1 MAMNVGK
8 LEARML
14 CRLLERHMLI
24 KGFMEDEGRQRTTKF
39 ISHVF
44 VEESELRKQF
54 MEEKAKS
61 DKLSKLNLTP
71 AQSVGEDKEASPEN
85 KPSEEAPSSEDEQ
98 EEPGKSKRPRTEE
111 SGSFLGDATT
121 SSTPL
126 PTSKG
131 ISRFHMKNTISLDVD
146 KMPSSENDCSL
157 DSFPLEA
164 NLSADEDDDEISVIE
179 EF

>member
-98 EEPGKSKRPRTEE
+98 RSRERANGQEQKNRVH
-111 SGSFLGDATT
+111 FWVML
-121 SSTPL
+121 PL
-126 PTSKG
+126 PALLCLHPKVYPDFT
-131 ISRFHMKNTISLDVD
+131 
-146 KMPSSENDCSL
+146 
-157 DSFPLEA
+157 
-164 NLSADEDDDEISVIE
+164 
-179 EF
+179 